1 VKCVSGPLLLKCAF
15 PSSLNK
21 LLIRPGAIGDCIL
34 SFPALEHL
42 KADYTEVWVPSI
54 VVPLVQFADQ
64 VRSLA
69 ASGIDLLGISDVATH
84 AGLES
89 ALRERLAR
97 FDEIVSWYGS
107 KRPEFRAALQNI
119 HPRCVFHAALPE
131 AAFPGQ
137 RVHASDFFARQVGA
151 PDGLCPR
158 LELKPSAT
166 RDAVVVHPFSG
177 SKRKNWPLDRFR
189 EVAERMPCAAE
200 WIAGPEEQ
208 LEGALRFESLRDLAE
223 NISGARLYIGNDSG
237 ITHLAAALGVPTI
250 ALFGP
255 TEPDIWAPRGK
266 NVTVLRGTPIESLP
280 VTAVLSAVHRLLGLR
295 SYSAPT

>member
-1 VKCVSGPLLLKCAF
+1 
-15 PSSLNK
+15 LNR

-42 KADYTEVWVPSI
+42 KAEYTEVWVPSA
-54 VVPLVQFADQ
+54 VVPLVQFADR

-69 ASGIDLLGISDVATH
+69 ASGIDLLGIGDVVVA
-84 AGLES
+84 A
-89 ALRERLAR
+89 ALLERLAS

-107 KRPEFRAALQNI
+107 QRPEFRAALHNI
-119 HPRCVFHAALPE
+119 NPRCVFHAALPPE
-131 AAFPGQ
+131 ASFPGQ
-137 RVHASDFFARQVGA
+137 RLHATDFFARQVGA

-158 LELKPSAT
+158 LQLEPT
-166 RDAVVVHPFSG
+166 VMRDTIVIHPFSG
-177 SKRKNWPLDRFR
+177 SKGKNWPLDRFR
-189 EVAERMPCAAE
+189 EVVERMPCDAE

-208 LEGALRFESLRDLAE
+208 LEGALRFGSLRDLAE

-280 VTAVLSAVHRLLGLR
+280 ITAVLSAVHRLLGLR
-295 SYSAPT
+295 GYSAPT